1 MAAELPVPY
10 LEGVTIRDVGDGLII
25 RIDGAP
31 DLDRAL
37 LKIGARQGVRWDP
50 DQSVWRTTSKG
61 AAKAMAKVRA
71 IARTRADRGEI
82 EDP

>member
-37 LKIGARQGVRWDP
+37 LKIERGKGFGGIPISRCGGPHQKARQKPWPR
-50 DQSVWRTTSKG
+50 
-61 AAKAMAKVRA
+61 
-71 IARTRADRGEI
+71 
-82 EDP
+82 